1 MLRLFLKLLFWWL
14 WCITDENQKSSFSE
28 YIFKSIKKKGLLYW
42 NNYESVLS
50 YTLSDCLWLWQFTA
64 SVESSMDVISLWHC
78 WDVTEALV
86 AFIAALNLPVLLG
99 PTFLLF
105 LLTAAQRFP
114 VGLSQGLVGWSI
126 KLINIIDNKLFGI
139 NVGVLGKC

>member
-1 MLRLFLKLLFWWL
+1 MKARNPVCQSISL
-14 WCITDENQKSSFSE
+14 NQS
-28 YIFKSIKKKGLLYW
+28 KKGLLYR
-42 NNYESVLS
+42 NNYEGVVS
-50 YTLSDCLWLWQFTA
+50 YILSDWLSQFTA

-78 WDVTEALV
+78 SNVTKALV

-126 KLINIIDNKLFGI
+126 KLINIIDNKLF
-139 NVGVLGKC
+139 VLMSVCWASSNSCWKRELPSQ

>member
-1 MLRLFLKLLFWWL
+1 MKARNPVCQSISL
-14 WCITDENQKSSFSE
+14 NQS
-28 YIFKSIKKKGLLYW
+28 KKGLLYR
-42 NNYESVLS
+42 NNYEGVVS
-50 YTLSDCLWLWQFTA
+50 YILSDWLSQFTA

-78 WDVTEALV
+78 SNVTKALV

-126 KLINIIDNKLFGI
+126 KLINIIGNKLFDI
-139 NVGVLGKC
+139 NVGVLG